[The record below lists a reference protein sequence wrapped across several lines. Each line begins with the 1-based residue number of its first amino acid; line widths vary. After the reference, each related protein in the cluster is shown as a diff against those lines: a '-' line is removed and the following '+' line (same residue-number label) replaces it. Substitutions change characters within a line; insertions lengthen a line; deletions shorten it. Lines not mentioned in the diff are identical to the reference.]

1 MRGRVIFSPGSS
13 STQSVLI
20 VIIRLMNMVLL
31 RATTPPVNHA
41 QVLVLKVSHMCS
53 NFRTII
59 VDAYGSRPLPL
70 HLSQEPLVASREGVI
85 PPTGHHLI
93 CSLGT
98 SMIALQQPVTVCMKK
113 VPLTTVH
120 TADVST
126 R

>member
-1 MRGRVIFSPGSS
+1 
-13 STQSVLI
+13 
-20 VIIRLMNMVLL
+20 MVLL

-53 NFRTII
+53 CSHCCAII
-59 VDAYGSRPLPL
+59 LDAYGSRPLPL

-98 SMIALQQPVTVCMKK
+98 SMIAMQQPATVCMKK
-113 VPLTTVH
+113 VPSTTLH
-120 TADVST
+120 TAGVST